1 MEYSRVMFQQDIR
14 RLISVEW
21 TDLRR
26 VMNGEANGTIRDS
39 LLSQATIKFTV
50 KLQDGT
56 ILRHGAPQ
64 NNENGYTLKRKGSI
78 GNGAA
83 FFVASDR
90 PAQTGLLLRDD
101 AQKPAQNP
109 ENGHRSAEIA
119 SFLRDDAAATRAEH
133 RGKFRQKTMEKHK
146 KKKKSSSEYLKSY

>member
-1 MEYSRVMFQQDIR
+1 MEYSRAMFQQDIR

-26 VMNGEANGTIRDS
+26 VMNGEANGTIRDF

-83 FFVASDR
+83 FLCPNAGFGR
-90 PAQTGLLLRDD
+90 
-101 AQKPAQNP
+101 
-109 ENGHRSAEIA
+109 
-119 SFLRDDAAATRAEH
+119 
-133 RGKFRQKTMEKHK
+133 RGESIMCRYVMC
-146 KKKKSSSEYLKSY
+146 